1 MLIFFCVLVGMNN
14 VKLQCYCY
22 LICMLGH
29 GPIQSDWSTEGL
41 EDRVSTVL
49 SGYWIAHM
57 AQMYL
62 QEGHKKV
69 EKSFTWS

>member
-1 MLIFFCVLVGMNN
+1 
-14 VKLQCYCY
+14 
-22 LICMLGH
+22 MLGH